1 LTFVTFN
8 GILYVDLKTFQKQ
21 VMMTLH
27 ETWRNV
33 GNKIRYLRKSNGL
46 TLKQLARGCDLS
58 VNTIGLIERSE
69 VAPNIETLCKIAN
82 ALGVSPSSLFLE
94 ICKPKV
100 ILQRADEAGSETDIA
115 GQALQI
121 LAAAPYPPGCMQT
134 TSKAYRPDLESLP
147 TRRHSILCVCGQV
160 ELELDGQNYCL
171 NPGDSLAFNSD
182 AFHRWRN
189 SGDSTG
195 IAVLIL
201 PPQSLLGSAS
211 GK

>member
-1 LTFVTFN
+1 
-8 GILYVDLKTFQKQ
+8 
-21 VMMTLH
+21 MTLQ

-46 TLKQLARGCDLS
+46 TVKQLARGCGLS
-58 VNTIGLIERSE
+58 ANTIGLVERSE

-94 ICKPKV
+94 ICKPRV
-100 ILQRADEAGSETDIA
+100 VLQRADETGGETDIA

-121 LAAAPYPPGCMQT
+121 LATVPYPPGCMQIT
-134 TSKAYRPDLESLP
+134 PKGSKPASDFNLI
-147 TRRHSILCVCGQV
+147 RRHSILCLCGQV
-160 ELELDGQNYCL
+160 ELELDGQVYCL

-189 SGDSTG
+189 SGESTG

-201 PPQSLLGSAS
+201 PFAYKESSS
-211 GK
+211 GN

>member
-1 LTFVTFN
+1 
-8 GILYVDLKTFQKQ
+8 
-21 VMMTLH
+21 MTLH

-58 VNTIGLIERSE
+58 ANTISLVERSE
-69 VAPNIETLCKIAN
+69 VAPSIETLCKIAN

-94 ICKPKV
+94 VCKPRV
-100 ILQRADEAGSETDIA
+100 VLQRANEENLEGNITEQT
-115 GQALQI
+115 LQI
-121 LAAAPYPPGCMQT
+121 FASAPQITGCMLDARKVP
-134 TSKAYRPDLESLP
+134 TSTLEPLAN
-147 TRRHSILCVCGQV
+147 RRHSILCLCGQV

-171 NPGDSLAFNSD
+171 NPGDSLAFTSD

-201 PPQSLLGSAS
+201 PPTSFKDSQAGN
-211 GK
+211 

>member
-1 LTFVTFN
+1 
-8 GILYVDLKTFQKQ
+8 
-21 VMMTLH
+21 MTLH

-46 TLKQLARGCDLS
+46 TVKQLARGCGLS
-58 VNTIGLIERSE
+58 VNTIGLVERSV

-94 ICKPKV
+94 VCKPRV
-100 ILQRADEAGSETDIA
+100 VLQRADETGSETDIA
-115 GQALQI
+115 GQTLQI
-121 LAAAPYPPGCMQT
+121 LATAPYPAGCMQR
-134 TSKAYRPDLESLP
+134 TSKTSKFTPEEIFA
-147 TRRHSILCVCGQV
+147 RRHSILCLCGQV
-160 ELELDGQNYCL
+160 ELELDGQVYCL

-201 PPQSLLGSAS
+201 PSAFQES
-211 GK
+211 SAGN

>member
-1 LTFVTFN
+1 
-8 GILYVDLKTFQKQ
+8 
-21 VMMTLH
+21 MTLH

-58 VNTIGLIERSE
+58 SNTISLVERSE

-100 ILQRADEAGSETDIA
+100 VLQRADEASHETDIA

-121 LAAAPYPPGCMQT
+121 LATAPYSTGCMRIT
-134 TSKAYRPDLESLP
+134 PKASEPVPETLS
-147 TRRHSILCVCGQV
+147 TRRHSILCLCGQV
-160 ELELDGQNYCL
+160 ELELDGQSYSL

-189 SGDSTG
+189 SSDSTG

-201 PPQSLLGSAS
+201 PSPSSQESAS
-211 GK
+211 GN

>member
-1 LTFVTFN
+1 LQISDTQ
-8 GILYVDLKTFQKQ
+8 KKQ
-21 VMMTLH
+21 VTMTLY

-46 TLKQLARGCDLS
+46 TLKQLARGCGLS
-58 VNTIGLIERSE
+58 ANTISLVERSE

-100 ILQRADEAGSETDIA
+100 VLQRADETGNETDIA

-121 LAAAPYPPGCMQT
+121 LATAPYASGCIQIT
-134 TSKAYRPDLESLP
+134 PKTSKTAPESLS
-147 TRRHSILCVCGQV
+147 TRRHSILCLCGQV
-160 ELELDGQNYCL
+160 ELELDGQTYCL

-201 PPQSLLGSAS
+201 PPTSSQESSA
-211 GK
+211 GN

>member
-1 LTFVTFN
+1 
-8 GILYVDLKTFQKQ
+8 
-21 VMMTLH
+21 MTLH

-33 GNKIRYLRKSNGL
+33 GSKIRYLRKSTGL

-58 VNTIGLIERSE
+58 ANTISLVERSE

-94 ICKPKV
+94 VCKPRV
-100 ILQRADEAGSETDIA
+100 VLQRANEENFEADIA
-115 GQALQI
+115 EQTLRIFAS
-121 LAAAPYPPGCMQT
+121 APQTTGCMQVARKPPAS
-134 TSKAYRPDLESLP
+134 TSESL
-147 TRRHSILCVCGQV
+147 TGRRYSILCLCGQF

-189 SGDSTG
+189 PGNATG

-201 PPQSLLGSAS
+201 PPTSPQDPQAGA
-211 GK
+211 